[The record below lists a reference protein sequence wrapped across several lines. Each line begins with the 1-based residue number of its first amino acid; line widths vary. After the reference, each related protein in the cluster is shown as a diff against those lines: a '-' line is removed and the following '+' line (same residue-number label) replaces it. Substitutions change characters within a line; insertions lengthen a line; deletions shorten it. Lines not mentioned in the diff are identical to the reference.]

1 MTGSWSSGD
10 QIAARVKACKGELRP
25 KTYTVR
31 VDDTDAQWRYQIAAE
46 ALGMRKIPGF
56 FVWCAEY
63 VILNS
68 RHLKK
73 VRASIREARKARK
86 AHRRAERRRKP

>member
-1 MTGSWSSGD
+1 MTGSWNSGD
-10 QIAARVKACKGELRP
+10 QIAARAGACKGELRP

-46 ALGMRKIPGF
+46 ALGMRKVSSF
-56 FVWCAEY
+56 LVWCAEY

-73 VRASIREARKARK
+73 VRASIREARKARR
-86 AHRRAERRRKP
+86 HAERRRRP